1 MDKRLSKL
9 ILDPVKLESLV
20 VRYESAAENNK
31 KALAELTGVKGAADS
46 AKKWLAKAEK
56 AKKAVMAAEAEVQD
70 IHDHASEKM
79 AAADKKM
86 VEAKKYEETVIELSS
101 NLLEKESALN
111 KKLKEFSD
119 QKIKFDSIIEAHKKH
134 AEEIEL
140 WVGELSDL
148 LSRSPL

>member
-46 AKKWLAKAEK
+46 AKKWLDKAEK
-56 AKKAVMAAEAEVQD
+56 AKKAVMEAEAEVRD

-86 VEAKKYEETVIELSS
+86 FDAKKYEETVIELSS
-101 NLLEKESALN
+101 NLLEKEAALN
-111 KKLKEFSD
+111 NKLKDFAD
-119 QKIKFDSIIEAHKKH
+119 QKMKFDEIIEAHKKH
-134 AEEIEL
+134 AEEIKS

>member
-31 KALAELTGVKGAADS
+31 KALAEIAGVKGAADS

-56 AKKAVMAAEAEVQD
+56 AKKAVMTAEAEVKD
-70 IHDHASEKM
+70 VLDHASEKM
-79 AAADKKM
+79 AAADKKLA
-86 VEAKKYEETVIELSS
+86 EAKKYEETVMELSAKM
-101 NLLEKESALN
+101 LEKEVALN
-111 KKLKEFSD
+111 NKLKAFSD
-119 QKIKFDSIIEAHKKH
+119 EKIKFEEIIEAHKKH
-134 AEEIEL
+134 AEEIES
-140 WVGELSDL
+140 WAGELADL